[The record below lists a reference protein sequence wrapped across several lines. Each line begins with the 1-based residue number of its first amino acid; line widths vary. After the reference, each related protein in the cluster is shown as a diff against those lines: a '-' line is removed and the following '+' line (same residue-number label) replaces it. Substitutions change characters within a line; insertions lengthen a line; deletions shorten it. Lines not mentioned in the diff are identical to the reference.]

1 MTAAAAIL
9 AASLLAACGGGRQEG
24 IVKFRGIPPQSALQ
38 LAKDVRQVTTQCPHC
53 LRPTEV
59 DTAVCP
65 EKTCKG
71 QIKWADS
78 YTCGS
83 CQGTGRC
90 TACKMLEQ
98 KDGKCFN
105 CDGSGVKVY
114 LGKSP
119 ACPNCKGEK
128 TCPICKGNG
137 KCDSCQGTGKVSKDV
152 VKDRAKKSM
161 PAGEEAAAPA
171 PAAKEEPKKDAAPP
185 AEEKK

>member
-1 MTAAAAIL
+1 MTAAAIL
-9 AASLLAACGGGRQEG
+9 ALAACGGGKQDG

-38 LAKDVRQVTTQCPHC
+38 QTMDVRIVTSQCPHC
-53 LRPTEV
+53 LTAVEV
-59 DTAVCP
+59 DTTVCP
-65 EKTCKG
+65 EKNCKG
-71 QIKWADS
+71 QIKWPDS

-137 KCDSCQGTGKVSKDV
+137 KCDSCQGAGKVSKDV

-161 PAGEEAAAPA
+161 SAASADETAAP
-171 PAAKEEPKKDAAPP
+171 AKEEPKKDAAPP